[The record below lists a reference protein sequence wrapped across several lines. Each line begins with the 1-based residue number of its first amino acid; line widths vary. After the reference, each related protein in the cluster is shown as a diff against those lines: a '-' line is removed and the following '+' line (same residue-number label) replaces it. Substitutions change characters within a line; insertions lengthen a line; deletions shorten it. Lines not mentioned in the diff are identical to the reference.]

1 MFFLNYYWHIWLPK
15 NQDENP
21 FNRLPR
27 KIVTI
32 LVTISAFLVIVT
44 MQKLYEKLY
53 EEGSLD
59 IEKDLKEVQNLL
71 DQNKF

>member
-27 KIVTI
+27 K
-32 LVTISAFLVIVT
+32 IVT